1 MIVHSHKSKIN
12 LFESV
17 FRVFFQLSNGCTLMR
32 DNSALYFNNL
42 EKFAEVPNFRVIYK
56 INA

>member
-17 FRVFFQLSNGCTLMR
+17 FRVFFQLSNGCTSL
-32 DNSALYFNNL
+32 
-42 EKFAEVPNFRVIYK
+42 RVIFLVRFSYVWQ
-56 INA
+56 IVLLEPV

>member
-17 FRVFFQLSNGCTLMR
+17 FRVFFQLSNGCTSLR
-32 DNSALYFNNL
+32 VEKDNLFFIQERSNIFITF
-42 EKFAEVPNFRVIYK
+42 ESFD
-56 INA
+56 